1 MWVWVDDWVTE
12 EEDLGGGGKSLFLQ
26 LEFCVEVTDLSEDGD
41 ESQDEEEE
49 GFFWLMGFGVMVV
62 AVWW

>member
-1 MWVWVDDWVTE
+1 
-12 EEDLGGGGKSLFLQ
+12 
-26 LEFCVEVTDLSEDGD
+26 LEFWVEVTDLDEDGD